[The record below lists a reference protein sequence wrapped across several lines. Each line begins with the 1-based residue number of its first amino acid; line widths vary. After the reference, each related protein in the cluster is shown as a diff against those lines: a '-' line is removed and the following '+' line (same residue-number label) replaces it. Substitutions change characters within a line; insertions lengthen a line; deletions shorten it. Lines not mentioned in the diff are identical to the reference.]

1 MDTIVKMN
9 NLNAHR
15 LADYYSS
22 KLQELQ
28 MLIHE
33 ETKDTGYDG
42 YDFSKLI
49 ALVGEAQTEANKAAI
64 SLEDSYNDRV

>member
-9 NLNAHR
+9 KFNAHR

-33 ETKDTGYDG
+33 ETKDTGYD
-42 YDFSKLI
+42 FSGLI
-49 ALVGEAQTEANKAAI
+49 KMIGEAQTEANKTAI
-64 SLEDSYNDRV
+64 SLEDSYNDNV